1 MTDVCGNGG
10 NDLLQYCRVDIENSH
25 VKSASQACPRLKQ
38 LALSIRPVNES
49 KKKVAYRSTTFR
61 CGRTMHERGAQT
73 RGYVFPNLRIN

>member
-38 LALSIRPVNES
+38 LALSIHPVNES
-49 KKKVAYRSTTFR
+49 KKKVR
-61 CGRTMHERGAQT
+61 CGRTMRECGAET
-73 RGYVFPNLRIN
+73 RGYIFPNLGINWMFE